1 MSVRALAGR
10 PGFRALLVG
19 QGVSALGDW
28 MGTVAFMALTL
39 ELTGSPTAVGGIL
52 TLRLL
57 PAVVAGPVVTRAVQR
72 WDRRTTMLAM
82 DGLRAGLIA
91 LVPLVRALW
100 WVYLLAVLV
109 EVASIVFLP
118 ARDASIPDLVDAD
131 DLPVANGL
139 VLGSSYATIPLGA
152 AAFAAFA
159 ALPLGSDGGVSFA
172 AVFLVDAATFL
183 VSFACIRT
191 LPLPGRV
198 VPAAPAVP
206 TAPTAPT
213 APTDAPGPPIRFR
226 AAFGIPLVRAVLP
239 ATAAVA
245 LGLGALFSLG
255 IVFVQDV
262 LGASPAE
269 FGILIALFGVGAVG
283 GLGVLHRRRDRDALL
298 ETRRGVM
305 AIGAVIAAFSLAGDV
320 LLAFV
325 GALAFGGAAAFTL
338 ASGMGVLQRRLD
350 GDLRVVAFAVFHV
363 VIRCALGVAAVVA
376 GLAGDLL
383 GGVPGLDEWEPA
395 RLVLLGAGG
404 LIMGSALGVR
414 VRVAA
419 TADPDPDPGS
429 AP

>member
-1 MSVRALAGR
+1 
-10 PGFRALLVG
+10 
-19 QGVSALGDW
+19 
-28 MGTVAFMALTL
+28 
-39 ELTGSPTAVGGIL
+39 
-52 TLRLL
+52 
-57 PAVVAGPVVTRAVQR
+57 
-72 WDRRTTMLAM
+72 
-82 DGLRAGLIA
+82 
-91 LVPLVRALW
+91 
-100 WVYLLAVLV
+100 
-109 EVASIVFLP
+109 
-118 ARDASIPDLVDAD
+118 
-131 DLPVANGL
+131 
-139 VLGSSYATIPLGA
+139 
-152 AAFAAFA
+152 
-159 ALPLGSDGGVSFA
+159 
-172 AVFLVDAATFL
+172 
-183 VSFACIRT
+183 
-191 LPLPGRV
+191 
-198 VPAAPAVP
+198 
-206 TAPTAPT
+206 
-213 APTDAPGPPIRFR
+213 
-226 AAFGIPLVRAVLP
+226 VLP